1 MTEESG
7 RVQRARWYMPR
18 GVTEPIRIE
27 MNLSPLELVVVTRSS
42 LPSLSPEWDTPGAYL
57 LLDPPDATDTVGV
70 YVGKATT
77 LRLRVQQHVAGKP
90 SWRRALMIRNK
101 SVSFHNAE
109 AAWLEGRLHL
119 ALTGAARVTL
129 RNVTTP
135 GDETL
140 SEDDRDEL
148 ESIVPP
154 VLAVLRVLGLDP
166 DTRIEPITEVARLP
180 EVQPQVMPRPSPSSA
195 PTTGSRAV
203 APAEAR
209 TRSVYPETLQDLVQG
224 GLLPPGAILVH
235 DNHSGSRATVTAD
248 GLLDVNGRQY
258 DHPSP
263 AAVQLSGNLSENG
276 WRWWSLRSP
285 SGRLVPLKDLRE
297 QLHSRRGPGLA
308 AVHVESEPA
317 QPEADGAALPG
328 PDPQLVAMVASGVLV
343 AGQHVVPMSTK
354 RSQVPAVV
362 EPDGYVRIGQI
373 RYPSLDDAAA
383 AVLGHLAYGW
393 TFWCVERGGRRVSL
407 GVLRD
412 GGIEADGTSAPS
424 PPALRERARP
434 RRRPDQINWPS
445 ASVEDLLDVGRLTVG
460 QRLRGRYKG
469 RKYEAVVRHDG
480 TLQVGQ
486 KTYASMTSA
495 AEAIAD
501 SKRNGWQFWSLED
514 GRPVSDLRRAPRNGT

>member
-1 MTEESG
+1 
-7 RVQRARWYMPR
+7 MPR

-42 LPSLSPEWDTPGAYL
+42 LSSLSLEWDTPGAYL

-77 LRLRVQQHVAGKP
+77 LRLRVQQHLAGKP
-90 SWRRALMIRNK
+90 SWRRALMIRNM

-195 PTTGSRAV
+195 PTTGSRAA

-209 TRSVYPETLQDLVQG
+209 TRSVYPETLQDLVQV
-224 GLLPPGAILVH
+224 GLLPPGSLLVH
-235 DNHSGSRATVTAD
+235 DNHSGARAAVTAD

-297 QLHSRRGPGLA
+297 QLPSRRGPGLA

-317 QPEADGAALPG
+317 QP
-328 PDPQLVAMVASGVLV
+328 
-343 AGQHVVPMSTK
+343 K
-354 RSQVPAVV
+354 RMTPPYQ
-362 EPDGYVRIGQI
+362 GRT
-373 RYPSLDDAAA
+373 PS
-383 AVLGHLAYGW
+383 
-393 TFWCVERGGRRVSL
+393 
-407 GVLRD
+407 
-412 GGIEADGTSAPS
+412 
-424 PPALRERARP
+424 
-434 RRRPDQINWPS
+434 
-445 ASVEDLLDVGRLTVG
+445 
-460 QRLRGRYKG
+460 
-469 RKYEAVVRHDG
+469 
-480 TLQVGQ
+480 
-486 KTYASMTSA
+486 
-495 AEAIAD
+495 
-501 SKRNGWQFWSLED
+501 WS
-514 GRPVSDLRRAPRNGT
+514 R